1 MIVSIYGRNRAGKT
15 TLADMLVSDPD
26 YGFIKLSFA
35 DALREIT
42 QLFFGINVGWK
53 TDEEW
58 LVDYNYIDGLDRLF
72 SIIKDRN
79 NIKQLML
86 DEITKAKTKIQAY
99 RITLELLGTDVFRK
113 TVLNEIWCAIA
124 VFDVVSLAG
133 DNKHIVFD
141 DMRFL
146 NEFEVLN
153 NLNTKFVRIISDY
166 EEPEGEHESQKYIKS
181 FKNDYVIYNNGTKKE
196 LLEDF
201 KDTVILYNKK

>member
-1 MIVSIYGRNRAGKT
+1 MIISIYGRNRAGKT
-15 TLADMLVSDPD
+15 TLADMLVSEHD
-26 YGFIKLSFA
+26 FIKISFA

-42 QLFFGINVGWK
+42 QLFFGINMGWK

-86 DEITKAKTKIQAY
+86 DEITKAKTKVQAY
-99 RITLELLGTDVFRK
+99 RITLELLGTEVFRK

-133 DNKHIVFD
+133 DNEYIVFD
-141 DMRFL
+141 DMRFPD
-146 NEFEVLN
+146 EYKVLN

-166 EEPEGEHESQKYIKS
+166 EEPVGDHESQKYVS
-181 FKNDYVIYNNGTKKE
+181 GFKEDYVIYNDGTKKE
-196 LLEDF
+196 LLEKF
-201 KDTVILYNKK
+201 KKLVILGK